1 MDKQSS
7 DGSCS
12 FMQTKGWDGCS
23 SRVHMT
29 EKQKHP
35 LRFSFSLFLRVS
47 SWWETKRDKS
57 YKTDMYWG
65 HILPWWIK
73 PSAVDGIACHQRP
86 ACLSWIRFPMVLKL
100 PTSLC
105 WIRAAGGGGLETC
118 LVLYSPYLSVFALQ
132 LPPQYR
138 QLLLS
143 HTGQKKGLVACFHP
157 QPDYQPPSSHYK
169 ETTTQ
174 GFRCWAHRTHLN

>member
-57 YKTDMYWG
+57 YRTDMYWR

-73 PSAVDGIACHQRP
+73 PSAVDAIACQQGP
-86 ACLSWIRFPMVLKL
+86 ACLSWITFPMVLKL

-105 WIRAAGGGGLETC
+105 CIRAAGGSGLETC

-157 QPDYQPPSSHYK
+157 PTRLPTPISSLQRNHN
-169 ETTTQ
+169 TRFQMLGT
-174 GFRCWAHRTHLN
+174 